1 MPVTHTGTGGTAS
14 VVRRPPTLTRTP
26 RAPTL
31 TATTR
36 LRSPHPGAHA
46 DPVSSRGSF
55 AGSPRGWAVRLP
67 LTLRRSAMG
76 WELPVARGPRVGC
89 GRSTGGRT
97 RVTVGPLASLQA
109 GVGWGPG
116 RVIQTRWDDD
126 KDSGDDEHRAGSGPR
141 PTLRGTPSRPAGS
154 KTQRLLL
161 RPWRPPVEGPTCEAA
176 GGPPASTWTGHT
188 NATLVETSHETA
200 ALLGASTQGEWPHLG
215 SRPTGAGRQQTWV
228 VLGPG
233 GLGSLAMTAGH

>member
-116 RVIQTRWDDD
+116 RVIQTRWDGD

-141 PTLRGTPSRPAGS
+141 PTLHGTPSRPAGS

-161 RPWRPPVEGPTCEAA
+161 RPWWPPVEGPTCAKLWEAPQPVPGLA
-176 GGPPASTWTGHT
+176 TPMPPWSRRPMRPRPCSAPRRRGNGHT
-188 NATLVETSHETA
+188 
-200 ALLGASTQGEWPHLG
+200 
-215 SRPTGAGRQQTWV
+215 WV
-228 VLGPG
+228 PGPQELEDSKP
-233 GLGSLAMTAGH
+233 GLF